1 MHPFYVLRL
10 LGLLTHSSRHLHTHN
25 VEQLPGTSGYRWGR
39 EGRRGK
45 GTRGVG
51 GGGGGGSG
59 GRQPPKQ
66 PGQWTPEPVHYGVGE
81 ITSHRRQSRI
91 SPLMVEVLPTG
102 AECKCMLR
110 PSTAQQG
117 QRRGGGGVYLLDL
130 EISPPLNHNV
140 VVNQSAHSP
149 GKQMAV

>member
-1 MHPFYVLRL
+1 MSSSCQGP
-10 LGLLTHSSRHLHTHN
+10 LGTGGDERGG
-25 VEQLPGTSGYRWGR
+25 EGRGR
-39 EGRRGK
+39 EGS
-45 GTRGVG
+45 GV
-51 GGGGGGSG
+51 GGGGGSG